1 MLRRSRYEKRTE
13 QIFCTRSEKWSENR
27 SSRFGSK
34 ILLISFSRGSG
45 PPLNS
50 TVVPRSHSRTI
61 LLVLWLRTW
70 MRKCQ
75 NSKDVVLTSM
85 CPPSHDTFSDQPAG
99 CELMHVPKDQS
110 VIKIQSQPIFLKHML
125 VLFASLCIH
134 TMTSNPLREWLR
146 TGSFT
151 VTPVLRTTCMRSQL

>member
-1 MLRRSRYEKRTE
+1 MSRGALQKMLRRSRYEKRTE

-27 SSRFGSK
+27 SSRFGPK

-61 LLVLWLRTW
+61 LLVLGLKTW

-85 CPPSHDTFSDQPAG
+85 CPSSHDTFSDQPAG
-99 CELMHVPKDQS
+99 CELMHVLKDQS

-134 TMTSNPLREWLR
+134 TMTSNPLRE
-146 TGSFT
+146 
-151 VTPVLRTTCMRSQL
+151 